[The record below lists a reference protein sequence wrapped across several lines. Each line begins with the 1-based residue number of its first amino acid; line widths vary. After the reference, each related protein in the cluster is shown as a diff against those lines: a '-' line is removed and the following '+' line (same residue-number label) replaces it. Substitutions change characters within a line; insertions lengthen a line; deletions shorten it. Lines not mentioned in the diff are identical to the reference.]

1 LVEGEMLITN
11 KDQLQAA
18 YKLPTLSDWDEG
30 NGGNSLKTGSIVTLT
45 LELQA
50 GRKPSLDLIMSWGQ
64 REMQNFERLV
74 LSFCFSSVS
83 NLNALAG
90 YHNLPCWLFLYMS

>member
-1 LVEGEMLITN
+1 MFLTEFFAVRMQFWLKEMLITN

-18 YKLPTLSDWDEG
+18 YKLPTLSDGDEG
-30 NGGNSLKTGSIVTLT
+30 NDANSLKTGSIVTLT

-64 REMQNFERLV
+64 REMQNLNDW
-74 LSFCFSSVS
+74 SS
-83 NLNALAG
+83 AFA
-90 YHNLPCWLFLYMS
+90 FQA